1 MDGEKFSGD
10 FYVLYENMEQWANGK
25 NAKHEQDSTFTGKS
39 LCCLILQ
46 FSFSKI
52 NWLLEVS

>member
-1 MDGEKFSGD
+1 MDGEKFPGD
-10 FYVLYENMEQWANGK
+10 FYVLYENMEQRANGK

-52 NWLLEVS
+52 T